1 MLDIFLN
8 FVLEKFL
15 KILNLLIFE
24 NECIL
29 NSLFFIIKFKCD
41 LI

>member
-29 NSLFFIIKFKCD
+29 NSLFLIIKFKCD